1 MTETIKD
8 NSQQHTGNWVEDI
21 RKGAEIERKE
31 REETSRQRSKEAFDK
46 MRDKAN
52 AERDEINGLMKQVA
66 ERNYN
71 DNKLKRDKEIETA
84 KQKAMQQIESEYES
98 KHGVDTDKTERTK
111 QALSKL
117 TKRFMIIKKYLY

>member
-31 REETSRQRSKEAFDK
+31 REETSRQQSKEAFDK

-52 AERDEINGLMKQVA
+52 AERAEINGLMQQVA
-66 ERNYN
+66 EINYN

-84 KQKAMQQIESEYES
+84 KQNAMRQVESEYES
-98 KHGVDTDKTERTK
+98 KYGVSTDKTEQTN
-111 QALSKL
+111 QAWSNLLKGL
-117 TKRFMIIKKYLY
+117 

>member
-1 MTETIKD
+1 KRGDTMTETIKD
-8 NSQQHTGNWVEDI
+8 NSKQHTGNWVEDI

-52 AERDEINGLMKQVA
+52 AKRDEMNGLMKQVA

-111 QALSKL
+111 QALSNLLKGL
-117 TKRFMIIKKYLY
+117 

>member
-111 QALSKL
+111 QALSNLLKGL
-117 TKRFMIIKKYLY
+117 WLIKKYLY

>member
-21 RKGAEIERKE
+21 RKGAEIERNE
-31 REETSRQRSKEAFDK
+31 REEANKQRSKEAFDK

-52 AERDEINGLMKQVA
+52 AERDEINGLMQQVA
-66 ERNYN
+66 EINYN

-84 KQKAMQQIESEYES
+84 KQKAMRQVESEYES
-98 KHGVDTDKTERTK
+98 KYGVSTDKTEQTN
-111 QALSKL
+111 QAWSNLLKGL
-117 TKRFMIIKKYLY
+117 

>member
-71 DNKLKRDKEIETA
+71 DNKLKRDKEIKVA

-98 KHGVDTDKTERTK
+98 KYGVNTDKTERTK
-111 QALSKL
+111 QALSNLLKI
-117 TKRFMIIKKYLY
+117 RFI

>member
-31 REETSRQRSKEAFDK
+31 REETSRQRNKETFDK

-52 AERDEINGLMKQVA
+52 AERAEINGLMQQVA
-66 ERNYN
+66 EINYN

-84 KQKAMQQIESEYES
+84 KQNAMRQVESEYES
-98 KHGVDTDKTERTK
+98 KYGVSTDKTEQTN
-111 QALSKL
+111 QAWSNLLKGL
-117 TKRFMIIKKYLY
+117 

>member
-31 REETSRQRSKEAFDK
+31 REEANKQRSKEAFDK
-46 MRDKAN
+46 MRDKKN
-52 AERDEINGLMKQVA
+52 AERAEIYGLMKQVA

-84 KQKAMQQIESEYES
+84 KQNAMRQVESEYES
-98 KHGVDTDKTERTK
+98 KYGVSTDKTERTN
-111 QALSKL
+111 QAWSNLLKGL
-117 TKRFMIIKKYLY
+117 

>member
-8 NSQQHTGNWVEDI
+8 NSKQHTGNWVEDI

-31 REETSRQRSKEAFDK
+31 IDETSRQRTKEAFDK

-52 AERDEINGLMKQVA
+52 SERDELNGLMKQVA
-66 ERNYN
+66 EINYN

-84 KQKAMQQIESEYES
+84 KQKAMQQIESEFES
-98 KHGVDTDKTERTK
+98 THGVSTDKTERTN
-111 QALSKL
+111 QAWSNLLKGL
-117 TKRFMIIKKYLY
+117 

>member
-31 REETSRQRSKEAFDK
+31 IDETSRQRSKEAFDK

-66 ERNYN
+66 EINYN

-84 KQKAMQQIESEYES
+84 KQKAMQQIESEFES
-98 KHGVDTDKTERTK
+98 KHGVDTEETQRTK
-111 QALSKL
+111 QAWSNLLKGL
-117 TKRFMIIKKYLY
+117 

>member
-31 REETSRQRSKEAFDK
+31 REEANKQRSKEAFDK

-52 AERDEINGLMKQVA
+52 AERAEINGLMQQVA

-84 KQKAMQQIESEYES
+84 KQNAMRQVESEYES
-98 KHGVDTDKTERTK
+98 KYGVSTDKTERTK
-111 QALSKL
+111 QAWSDLLKGL
-117 TKRFMIIKKYLY
+117 

>member
-31 REETSRQRSKEAFDK
+31 REEANKQRSKEAFDK

-52 AERDEINGLMKQVA
+52 AERAEINGLMQQVA

-84 KQKAMQQIESEYES
+84 KQNAMRQVESEYES
-98 KHGVDTDKTERTK
+98 KYGVSTDKTERTN
-111 QALSKL
+111 QAWSNLLKGL
-117 TKRFMIIKKYLY
+117 

>member
-21 RKGAEIERKE
+21 RKGAEIERNE
-31 REETSRQRSKEAFDK
+31 REEANKQRSKEAFDK
-46 MRDKAN
+46 MRDKKN
-52 AERDEINGLMKQVA
+52 AELAEINGLMKQVA

-84 KQKAMQQIESEYES
+84 KQKAMQQIESEFES
-98 KHGVDTDKTERTK
+98 KHGVDTDKTERTN
-111 QALSKL
+111 QAWSNLLKGL
-117 TKRFMIIKKYLY
+117 

>member
-21 RKGAEIERKE
+21 RKGAEIERNE
-31 REETSRQRSKEAFDK
+31 REEANKQRNKEAFDK
-46 MRDKAN
+46 MRDKKD
-52 AERDEINGLMKQVA
+52 AESAEINGLMKQVA

-84 KQKAMQQIESEYES
+84 KQNAMRQVESEYES
-98 KHGVDTDKTERTK
+98 KYGVSTDKTERTN
-111 QALSKL
+111 QAWSNLLKGL
-117 TKRFMIIKKYLY
+117 

>member
-31 REETSRQRSKEAFDK
+31 IDETSRQRTKEAFDK

-52 AERDEINGLMKQVA
+52 AERAEINGLMQQVA
-66 ERNYN
+66 EINYN

-84 KQKAMQQIESEYES
+84 KQNAMRQVESEYES
-98 KHGVDTDKTERTK
+98 KYGVSTNKTEQTN
-111 QALSKL
+111 QAWSNLLKGL
-117 TKRFMIIKKYLY
+117 

>member
-1 MTETIKD
+1 GGDTMTETIKD
-8 NSQQHTGNWVEDI
+8 NSKQHTGNWVEDI

-52 AERDEINGLMKQVA
+52 AERDEMNGLMKQVA

-71 DNKLKRDKEIETA
+71 DNKLKRDKEIKVA

-98 KHGVDTDKTERTK
+98 KYGVNTGKTERTK
-111 QALSKL
+111 QALSNLLKGL
-117 TKRFMIIKKYLY
+117 

>member
-52 AERDEINGLMKQVA
+52 AKRDEMNGLMKQVA

-71 DNKLKRDKEIETA
+71 DNKLKRDKEIKVA

-98 KHGVDTDKTERTK
+98 KYGVNTDKTERTN
-111 QALSKL
+111 QAWSNLLKGL
-117 TKRFMIIKKYLY
+117 

>member
-31 REETSRQRSKEAFDK
+31 REEANKQRSKEAFDK

-52 AERDEINGLMKQVA
+52 AERDEINGLMQQVA
-66 ERNYN
+66 EINYN

-84 KQKAMQQIESEYES
+84 KQKAMRQVESEYES
-98 KHGVDTDKTERTK
+98 KYGVSTDKTERIN
-111 QALSKL
+111 QAWSNLLKGL
-117 TKRFMIIKKYLY
+117 

>member
-1 MTETIKD
+1 MTETTKD

-31 REETSRQRSKEAFDK
+31 REEANKQRSKEAFDK

-66 ERNYN
+66 EINYN

-84 KQKAMQQIESEYES
+84 KQNAMRQVESEYES
-98 KHGVDTDKTERTK
+98 KYGVSTDKTEQTN
-111 QALSKL
+111 QAWSNLLKGL
-117 TKRFMIIKKYLY
+117 

>member
-21 RKGAEIERKE
+21 RKGAEIERNE
-31 REETSRQRSKEAFDK
+31 REEANKQRSKEAFDK
-46 MRDKAN
+46 MRDKKN
-52 AERDEINGLMKQVA
+52 AELAEINGLMKQVA

-84 KQKAMQQIESEYES
+84 KQKAMQQIASEYES
-98 KHGVDTDKTERTK
+98 KHGVSTDKTERTN
-111 QALSKL
+111 QAWSNLLKGL
-117 TKRFMIIKKYLY
+117 

>member
-21 RKGAEIERKE
+21 RKGAEIERNE
-31 REETSRQRSKEAFDK
+31 REEANKQRSKEAFDK

-52 AERDEINGLMKQVA
+52 AERAEINGLMQQVA

-84 KQKAMQQIESEYES
+84 KQNAMRQVESEYES
-98 KHGVDTDKTERTK
+98 KYGVSTDKTERTN
-111 QALSKL
+111 QAWSNLLKGL
-117 TKRFMIIKKYLY
+117 

>member
-8 NSQQHTGNWVEDI
+8 NRQQHTGNWVEDI

-52 AERDEINGLMKQVA
+52 A
-66 ERNYN
+66 
-71 DNKLKRDKEIETA
+71 
-84 KQKAMQQIESEYES
+84 
-98 KHGVDTDKTERTK
+98 
-111 QALSKL
+111 
-117 TKRFMIIKKYLY
+117 

>member
-21 RKGAEIERKE
+21 RKGTEIERKE
-31 REETSRQRSKEAFDK
+31 REETSRQRNKEAFDK
-46 MRDKAN
+46 MKDKAN

-111 QALSKL
+111 QALSNLLKGL
-117 TKRFMIIKKYLY
+117 

>member
-1 MTETIKD
+1 KRGDTMTETIKD

-31 REETSRQRSKEAFDK
+31 IDETSRQRSKEAFDK

-52 AERDEINGLMKQVA
+52 AKRDEMNGLMKQVA

-71 DNKLKRDKEIETA
+71 DSKLKRDKEIKVA

-98 KHGVDTDKTERTK
+98 KYGVDTDKTERTK
-111 QALSKL
+111 HALSNLLKGL
-117 TKRFMIIKKYLY
+117 

>member
-21 RKGAEIERKE
+21 RTGAEIERTE
-31 REETSRQRSKEAFDK
+31 RGDASRQRSKEAVDK

-66 ERNYN
+66 EGNYK
-71 DNKLKRDKEIETA
+71 DDQLKRDK
-84 KQKAMQQIESEYES
+84 
-98 KHGVDTDKTERTK
+98 
-111 QALSKL
+111 
-117 TKRFMIIKKYLY
+117 

>member
-21 RKGAEIERKE
+21 RKGAEIERNE
-31 REETSRQRSKEAFDK
+31 REEANKQRSKEAFDK
-46 MRDKAN
+46 MRDKKNSELA
-52 AERDEINGLMKQVA
+52 EINGLMKQVA

-98 KHGVDTDKTERTK
+98 KYGVSTDKTERTN
-111 QALSKL
+111 QAWSNLLKDL
-117 TKRFMIIKKYLY
+117 

>member
-46 MRDKAN
+46 MR
-52 AERDEINGLMKQVA
+52 
-66 ERNYN
+66 
-71 DNKLKRDKEIETA
+71 
-84 KQKAMQQIESEYES
+84 
-98 KHGVDTDKTERTK
+98 
-111 QALSKL
+111 
-117 TKRFMIIKKYLY
+117 

>member
-8 NSQQHTGNWVEDI
+8 NSKQHTGNWVEDI

-31 REETSRQRSKEAFDK
+31 IDETSRQRSKEAFDK
-46 MRDKAN
+46 
-52 AERDEINGLMKQVA
+52 INGLMKQVA

-71 DNKLKRDKEIETA
+71 DSKLKRDKEIKVA

-98 KHGVDTDKTERTK
+98 KYGVDTDKTERTK
-111 QALSKL
+111 QAWSNLLKGL
-117 TKRFMIIKKYLY
+117 